1 MSLSKRLESCSL
13 ERITKM
19 KDVVMQEIDRIDRQ
33 LAEEEKDLDEMI
45 EKVETVHLSKRH
57 GQYELNLDKAESQIA
72 KLNAEKEKLLDKV
85 RIIEQARQKKHLLDE
100 QARVL
105 GSIERVRA
113 KDMFIF
119 FLILFLVVILV
130 IDLLG
135 IGATGGGAVAE
146 AEVVEGKIHRIVV
159 LNGGEGYERVNIQI
173 GDAVGSGALVSG
185 QVVGGKLSP
194 QVDVIEGGENYA
206 SPVVEILPHFA
217 VGKLWI
223 FWIID
228 VICCTIF
235 MANFF
240 FEHRLADSKK
250 WYWKNN
256 WIDFITSIPL
266 PPVQVIAASQVGDIG
281 IVRLGRLLRAVRIL
295 RALRLFRIALFFW
308 RGMDHLSSTLDV
320 RLLKRSLFYG
330 LLSLVF
336 GACIFM
342 GLERME
348 SGSGFWASLWW
359 SFTTLV
365 TGGYADIHN
374 PQTASGRILTVF
386 LVITGM
392 VLVGVFTATLTSVLV
407 SDEDSLKVEELEEQV
422 GIVTKIQEDI
432 KDIDERLDRLEGA
445 IREIGDV
452 IDRRNQSNT

>member
-1 MSLSKRLESCSL
+1 MSLSRRLESCSL

-19 KDVVMQEIDRIDRQ
+19 KDVVMQEVDRIDRQ
-33 LAEEEKDLDEMI
+33 RAEEEKELGEMI
-45 EKVETVHLSKRH
+45 EKVETVSLSKRH
-57 GQYELNLDKAESQIA
+57 GQYELNLDKAEAQIA
-72 KLNAEKEKLLDKV
+72 RLNAEKEKLLEKV
-85 RIIEQARQKKHLLDE
+85 QIIEEARQKKHLMNE

-105 GSIERVRA
+105 GSRKRVVV
-113 KDMFIF
+113 KDMLIF
-119 FLILFLVVILV
+119 LLILFIITILVV
-130 IDLLG
+130 DLLG
-135 IGATGGGAVAE
+135 IGATGGGAVAK
-146 AEVVEGKIHRIVV
+146 AEIEDGQIRRVVILNEGA
-159 LNGGEGYERVNIQI
+159 GYERVNIEI
-173 GDAVGSGALVSG
+173 ADKVGQGALVTG
-185 QVVGGKLSP
+185 QVVGGKLT
-194 QVDVIEGGENYA
+194 QVDVIEAGEHYVN
-206 SPVVEILPHFA
+206 PTVEIAPHFA
-217 VGKLWI
+217 VGKLWL
-223 FWIID
+223 FWILD

-235 MANFF
+235 MINFF
-240 FEHRLADSKK
+240 FEHTLAASKK
-250 WYWKNN
+250 WYWKRN

-266 PPVQVIAASQVGDIG
+266 PPVQVIAASGQLEF
-281 IVRLGRLLRAVRIL
+281 VRLGRLLRAMRIL
-295 RALRLFRIALFFW
+295 RALRVFRVAMFFW

-320 RLLKRSLFYG
+320 RLLKRSLLYG

-374 PQTASGRILTVF
+374 PQTASGKILTVF

-392 VLVGVFTATLTSVLV
+392 VLVGVFTATLTSILV

-432 KDIDERLDRLEGA
+432 KDINERLGQLEQA
-445 IREIGDV
+445 IREVGDALN
-452 IDRRNQSNT
+452 RSNRSN

>member
-19 KDVVMQEIDRIDRQ
+19 KDVVMQEVDRLNCQ
-33 LAEEEKDLDEMI
+33 LADVEKELEEMI
-45 EKVETVHLSKRH
+45 EKVETVSLSKRH
-57 GQYELNLDKAESQIA
+57 GQYELSLDKAESQLA
-72 KLNAEKEKLLDKV
+72 RLNAEKDKLLDKV
-85 RIIEQARQKKHLLDE
+85 RIIEQARQKKHLMDE

-105 GSIERVRA
+105 GSVGRVKA
-113 KDMFIF
+113 KDLFIF
-119 FLILFLVVILV
+119 FLILFLIAILV
-130 IDLLG
+130 VDLLA
-135 IGATGGGAVAE
+135 IGATGSGAVAK
-146 AEVVEGKIHRIVV
+146 AEVVEGRIHRIDV
-159 LNGGEGYERVNIQI
+159 LNGGEGYERVNVQI
-173 GDAVGSGALVSG
+173 ADAVGSGALASG
-185 QVVGGKLSP
+185 QVVGGKLAHLN
-194 QVDVIEGGENYA
+194 VIEGGENYA
-206 SPVVEILPHFA
+206 NPVVEILPHFA

-250 WYWKNN
+250 WYWKHN

-266 PPVQVIAASQVGDIG
+266 PPVQVIAASGDLG

-320 RLLKRSLFYG
+320 RLLKRSLLYG

-336 GACIFM
+336 GAFIFM

-348 SGSGFWASLWW
+348 SGTGFWASLWW

-374 PQTASGRILTVF
+374 PETASGKILTVF

-392 VLVGVFTATLTSVLV
+392 VLVGVFTATLTSILV
-407 SDEDSLKVEELEEQV
+407 SDEDSVKVEELEEQV
-422 GIVTKIQEDI
+422 GVLTKVQEDL
-432 KDIDERLDRLEGA
+432 KDTNERLSALESA
-445 IREIGDV
+445 IREIRDAVKAQGK
-452 IDRRNQSNT
+452 

>member
-1 MSLSKRLESCSL
+1 MSLSRRLESCSL

-33 LAEEEKDLDEMI
+33 RAEQEKELGEMI
-45 EKVETVHLSKRH
+45 EKVETVRLSKRH
-57 GQYELNLDKAESQIA
+57 GQYELSLDQAEAQLA
-72 KLNAEKEKLLDKV
+72 RLNAEKEKLLDKAKLLEEV
-85 RIIEQARQKKHLLDE
+85 RQKKHLMNE

-105 GSIERVRA
+105 GGTKRVVV
-113 KDMFIF
+113 KDMLIF
-119 FLILFLVVILV
+119 FLILFIIAILVV
-130 IDLLG
+130 DLLG
-135 IGATGGGAVAE
+135 IGATGGGAVAQ
-146 AEVVEGKIHRIVV
+146 AEIEDGQIRRVLMLNEGA
-159 LNGGEGYERVNIQI
+159 GYERVNIEI
-173 GDAVGSGALVSG
+173 ADEVGQGALVTG
-185 QVVGGKLSP
+185 QIVGGKLT
-194 QVDVIEGGENYA
+194 QVDVVEAGEHYVNPTVQIA
-206 SPVVEILPHFA
+206 PHFA
-217 VGKLWI
+217 VGKLWL

-235 MANFF
+235 MINFF
-240 FEHRLADSKK
+240 FEHTLAASKK
-250 WYWKNN
+250 WYWKRN

-266 PPVQVIAASQVGDIG
+266 PPVQVIAASGQLEF
-281 IVRLGRLLRAVRIL
+281 VRLGRLLRAMRIL
-295 RALRLFRIALFFW
+295 RALRVFRVAMFFW

-320 RLLKRSLFYG
+320 RLLKRSLLYG

-374 PQTASGRILTVF
+374 PQTASGKILTVF

-392 VLVGVFTATLTSVLV
+392 ALVGVFTATLTSILV
-407 SDEDSLKVEELEEQV
+407 NDEDSLKVEELEEQV
-422 GIVTKIQEDI
+422 GIVTKIQEDVR
-432 KDIDERLDRLEGA
+432 DINERLDRLEQA
-445 IREIGDV
+445 VREVGDAL
-452 IDRRNQSNT
+452 RSNRSS